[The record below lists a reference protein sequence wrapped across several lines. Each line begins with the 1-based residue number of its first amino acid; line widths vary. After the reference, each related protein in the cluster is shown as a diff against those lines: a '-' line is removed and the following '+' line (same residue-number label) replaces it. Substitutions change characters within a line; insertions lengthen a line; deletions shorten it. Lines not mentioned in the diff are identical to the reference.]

1 MQNKTTQLS
10 FLNLIE
16 RIENLDREMRNV
28 KEALLQLKRELQD
41 NDETLCAQY
50 IPGEDKNAK

>member
-50 IPGEDKNAK
+50 TPVEDKDAK

>member
-1 MQNKTTQLS
+1 MSVS

-50 IPGEDKNAK
+50 IPGEDKDAK